1 MSNDNYN
8 NTDGDERKQTS
19 NQFNKEMMIAFV
31 WYWKKWIMI
40 CWHIQPHTPTNL
52 RPYFNDWTN
61 IGVNSKNA
69 KKTPIQSIANSLVP
83 VSLIRFKK
91 KTQLFLY
98 LILYCDYH
106 LLFSPQCQW
115 QVIFFSSWKKNR
127 SNSAERERENE
138 FLNRNKLCGP
148 SLLSFSE
155 IWFWFSKKYQNLSI
169 SRSNILWTSQ

>member
-1 MSNDNYN
+1 MVMSENKHQINSTKRWWLLLCDIEKNELWFVDTFSHTRPQIYAHIS
-8 NTDGDERKQTS
+8 TIERTLESIRKTQ
-19 NQFNKEMMIAFV
+19 
-31 WYWKKWIMI
+31 
-40 CWHIQPHTPTNL
+40 
-52 RPYFNDWTN
+52 
-61 IGVNSKNA
+61 